1 MLKYNEIVPDAGL
14 VIGEIACGH
23 EGSIERLKQ
32 LIDVISESAAQIA
45 KFQIYKV
52 EERALP
58 NTKEWNLFNT
68 LALTDSEWEDA
79 IGYAKNKKLIV
90 FADVYGKASLS
101 LADSIG
107 VDGYKIHSE
116 DLLNSYFIL
125 DVIKKSKITLI
136 SVGGAKRIEIYN
148 LLEFLKDNRAL
159 NNIILMTGVQT
170 FPTPIE
176 GHSIE
181 EVSDLIDKYSQYG
194 VKVGFSDHISG
205 EKEESHIIPL
215 MAYARGACIIEKH
228 LTINREDKWIDYH
241 SSLDK
246 ENFIKFTEQVN
257 YFCKLLNPVGK
268 MTEYEYSYRK
278 MFKKSPSFISNFAA
292 NHEIKDIDII
302 FSKDS
307 KNSIP
312 ISSISLVGKETN
324 RNVGEGEL
332 CRLNSIQNRVGAI
345 IVARCNSSRMP
356 NKALR
361 KFGEK
366 ESVSI
371 LIDRIKKC
379 NNIDTIILATS
390 THESDDKLV
399 DMAKRED
406 INYFR
411 GSLENVAAR
420 YYEAAKEYGLDHF
433 VRITGDAICSDYSMI
448 DRLIESHLLSC
459 CDVTFMKNMPFGTHN
474 QVVSIN
480 TIKTIVKKATTLK
493 NTEYLEYYLEN
504 DRYFNINYVESG
516 YSFDSRLRITLDYEE
531 DYEFLSSIYK
541 NFDST
546 VHLNDI
552 LSFLAENPS
561 LIEVNTHK
569 MQKTPFNQNLEVS
582 LQI

>member
-1 MLKYNEIVPDAGL
+1 MFKFEPKEGL

-23 EGSIERLKQ
+23 EGNIERLKQ
-32 LIDVISESAAQIA
+32 LIDVVSESGAAIV
-45 KFQIYKV
+45 KFQIYKI

-58 NTKEWNLFNT
+58 NTKEWNLFSEWVLN
-68 LALTDSEWEDA
+68 DSEWEE
-79 IGYAKNKKLIV
+79 GVKYARDKNLAV
-90 FADVYGKASLS
+90 YADVYGQDSLS
-101 LADSIG
+101 LSDKLK

-125 DVIKKSKITLI
+125 DVISRNKVTLI

-148 LLEFLKDNRAL
+148 LLEFLKTHNSL
-159 NNIILMTGVQT
+159 NNIVLMTGVQT

-181 EVSDLIDKYSQYG
+181 EVSDLIDKYSHYG

-205 EKEESHIIPL
+205 EMEEAHIIPF
-215 MAYARGACIIEKH
+215 MAWSRGACLVEKH
-228 LTINREDKWIDYH
+228 LTINRDDRWIDYH
-241 SSLDK
+241 SSLDR
-246 ENFIKFTEQVN
+246 ENFIKFMSRVKV
-257 YFCKLLNPVGK
+257 FCSLLNPIGM

-278 MFKKSPSFISNFAA
+278 MFKKSPTFKSEFLRG
-292 NHEIKDIDII
+292 HKIKNTDIV

-312 ISSISLVGKETN
+312 ISSKNLIDKKIN
-324 RNVGEGEL
+324 RNIAKGEL
-332 CRLNSIQNRVGAI
+332 CRLNTIKNNIGAV
-345 IVARCNSSRMP
+345 IVARCSSSRMP

-361 KFGEK
+361 KFGDK
-366 ESVSI
+366 ESISI
-371 LIDRIKKC
+371 LIDRVKKC

-390 THESDDKLV
+390 TDDSDDRLV
-399 DMAKRED
+399 EIAKREK
-406 INYFR
+406 IKYFR
-411 GSLENVAAR
+411 GSLENVALR

-448 DRLIESHLLSC
+448 DKIVESHLLNC

-480 TIKTIVKKATTLK
+480 TIKAIIEKASVPE

-504 DRYFNINYVESG
+504 DRYFNINYVKSE
-516 YSFDSRLRITLDYEE
+516 YNFDSRTRITLDYEE
-531 DYEFLSSIYK
+531 DFEFLSSIYK
-541 NFDST
+541 KFSSTIHLHNILNF
-546 VHLNDI
+546 LQKNPNLIDI
-552 LSFLAENPS
+552 
-561 LIEVNTHK
+561 NTHK
-569 MQKTPFNQNLEVS
+569 MQKTPFNQNLDVS